1 MKSEHSLTST
11 MLKEKISIRQQEII
25 AASGK
30 ILITKGIKALTT
42 KTLALEMGFSESAIY
57 RHFNNKEEIIVAL
70 FQHMLENFKD
80 RLEIILALELPA
92 IEKLNQVFESQCNF
106 FSQNSHFTMAVLA
119 DDIYYEGERVK
130 AALSQIMAYKAG
142 LISQILVAGVH
153 EGLIR
158 NDIEIKELQHT
169 IVGSFRLL
177 LHKWRLS
184 NFEFDLPHAGK
195 KMMETITVLLKK

>member
-1 MKSEHSLTST
+1 MEITP
-11 MLKEKISIRQQEII
+11 RQLELIE
-25 AASGK
+25 AASK
-30 ILITKGIKALTT
+30 ILTNSGTSGLTIKN
-42 KTLALEMGFSESAIY
+42 LAKEMNFSESAIY
-57 RHFNNKEEIIVAL
+57 RHFNNKEEIIVAF
-70 FQHMLENFKD
+70 FQHMLENFRD

-106 FSQNSHFTMAVLA
+106 FSQNPHFTMAVLA
-119 DDIYYEGERVK
+119 DDIYYEGEKVK

-142 LISQILVAGVH
+142 LINQILLAGVN